1 MLTDGVAASADTLTE
16 LYPEA
21 SDEDLDTMQM
31 ILGSL
36 LSSDPR
42 FRIGGLEGESFR
54 WCEEELTQI
63 GW

>member
-1 MLTDGVAASADTLTE
+1 ME

-36 LSSDPR
+36 LSEDPC

-54 WCEEELTQI
+54 WCEEELMQI